1 MAGIINKK
9 ELYPAQG
16 CIMIFYILKNYAT
29 RLLHKYIV
37 LYLCNFNNIFIGHI
51 ENNRIL
57 LLNYMMLRTFNYTEN
72 NYLQIFSFPWV
83 LQYSELSIVLLLY
96 PNHSSAPNIMIL

>member
-1 MAGIINKK
+1 
-9 ELYPAQG
+9 
-16 CIMIFYILKNYAT
+16 MIFYILKNYAT

-72 NYLQIFSFPWV
+72 NYIL
-83 LQYSELSIVLLLY
+83 E
-96 PNHSSAPNIMIL
+96 NIDQQTHFDEINIYALVDILEKDGFVFIQ